1 MYELKKTI
9 IIIVLVGML
18 SYALF
23 DLFLSDDE
31 SVNQSNTEKEDY
43 TIQSDSEDSEV
54 EADVGLDIGSEAP
67 DFEVETLKGET
78 VKLSDYRG
86 EKIMLNFWGT
96 WCPPCRAEMP
106 DMQKF
111 YEEHDVTILA
121 MNLFDT
127 ESSMQ
132 DVEDFVE
139 DFGLT
144 FPVLIDEGEVATDYQ
159 VIPVPTSYMI
169 DSNGIIQYKRL
180 GVMNYDMMVQ
190 ELEKMN

>member
-1 MYELKKTI
+1 MKKTI